1 MFWSS
6 PWELGLFNELLLQV
20 LLEHSWKFMQT
31 SAKAACKSHI
41 SIHLDSH
48 ISTLIDRP
56 RLNEALPDHRGVC
69 WFGIGWNTPCAMNQ
83 YAGVDQLSMR
93 GIVLAAMLVLVLV
106 LAERC
111 WILWYLYPHR
121 NVFWEETSSFSKIRV
136 EGSSQQNERPEFE
149 IGTIIKGKLG
159 WFKRTKT

>member
-41 SIHLDSH
+41 WIHTPRFPIPHQRS
-48 ISTLIDRP
+48 LIGQGGTR
-56 RLNEALPDHRGVC
+56 HC
-69 WFGIGWNTPCAMNQ
+69 QWFGIGWNPPCAMKQ

-93 GIVLAAMLVLVLV
+93 GIALAAMLVLVLV
-106 LAERC
+106 ERC
-111 WILWYLYPHR
+111 WIFWYLYPHR